1 MRAVLVLAEQPAQVY
16 AQRLVPADAVVDVD
30 HLAVRIVALVAP
42 TSVKV
47 AVQVIVRLV
56 AVEIAVQVVL
66 MLVREVAVET
76 AVQTV
81 LAVVENVRQPVL
93 QVVVLDA
100 RVAVTLVVRVLA
112 PVLLD

>member
-1 MRAVLVLAEQPAQVY
+1 MQAVLVLAEQPALVY
-16 AQRLVPADAVVDVD
+16 AQPLVPVDVVVDVD
-30 HLAVRIVALVAP
+30 HLAVRIVALVAL

-47 AVQVIVRLV
+47 VVQAIVRLV

-81 LAVVENVRQPVL
+81 LAVVENVQQLVL

-100 RVAVTLVVRVLA
+100 RVAVTLAV
-112 PVLLD
+112 